1 MTKIILLFI
10 LTSSAFSQGYWDYR
24 GDSWQ
29 YISTQNAPE
38 ISAQK
43 KDDPTAGGAINT
55 NKHKL
60 YYSSSIT
67 QPKYVD
73 GKRYN
78 ELIKRNVTEPEF
90 QIESPQMLYV
100 NQKCSGWVPA
110 QRYSLAP
117 LNKFLPMDFQLTSIT
132 IPSTF
137 KTPEPNGN
145 NLMMIA
151 FMFLLFI
158 RNLNRNKYRILT
170 RENRQ

>member
-1 MTKIILLFI
+1 MKKSKFEGYSDKILFKFLKVILSTLDEEGINHINMKFNDEF
-10 LTSSAFSQGYWDYR
+10 TSSVDDALQFFGDTPLDYI
-24 GDSWQ
+24 D
-29 YISTQNAPE
+29 Y
-38 ISAQK
+38 
-43 KDDPTAGGAINT
+43 DY
-55 NKHKL
+55 L
-60 YYSSSIT
+60 F
-67 QPKYVD
+67 
-73 GKRYN
+73 

-110 QRYSLAP
+110 QRYNLAP